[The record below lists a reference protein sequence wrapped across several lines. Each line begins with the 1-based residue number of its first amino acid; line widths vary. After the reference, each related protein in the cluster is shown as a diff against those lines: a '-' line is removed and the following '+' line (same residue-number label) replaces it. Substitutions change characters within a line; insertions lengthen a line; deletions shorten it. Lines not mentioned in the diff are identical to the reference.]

1 MPEFRAGSIAR
12 RNVVDDDHRIFR
24 DGGAPMHRSRGLG
37 DRLNGAIATL
47 AIFGV
52 KAFIREILEGGST
65 RRARP
70 RLAFVP
76 VIQYKKCC
84 TLAGRGVR

>member
-1 MPEFRAGSIAR
+1 
-12 RNVVDDDHRIFR
+12 
-24 DGGAPMHRSRGLG
+24 MHRYGEQG

-47 AIFGV
+47 VIFGF
-52 KAFIREILEGGST
+52 KAFIRDILEGGNG

-76 VIQYKKCC
+76 VIRYKKCC
-84 TLAGRGVR
+84 TFARRGVR